1 MALSR
6 NGASRALLTASLL
19 VLSACVPPGQHPQT
33 TFEPVS
39 EFGRLVNS
47 LFANTF
53 WWTMGIMLLVE
64 VLLLVFVFRFRDRPN
79 APEPKQIHGHTGLE
93 ITWTLIPSIIVLFIV
108 VPTVKGIFA
117 LQAPVDE
124 QNSLVVEVVGH
135 QWWWE
140 FRYPQLGVV
149 TANELV
155 VPVNTVVDL
164 QMHSA
169 DVIHSYWVPRI
180 MGKRDVNPQP
190 ARTENERAR
199 VNHLTYNVEQPGYYA
214 GQCAEFC
221 GESHALM
228 RTAAVALTQEDF
240 AAWVQDMGGTYRP
253 VPVTSNAPMGQGTAE
268 KVEPRAG
275 ESTAQMGG
283 STGAPADTLT
293 VTDTLNMTPPPVPPQ
308 QGAVGGQQAG
318 AQQAAAQQ
326 PGRAAVNALSPTGAP
341 APGRGVHQDVGPLPP
356 GASQRAAMMPGEPT
370 LEERGAQLFTTR
382 VCVACHTVHGTSAQG
397 VLGPNLTRFGSRRTV
412 GAGVAPNTVENVA
425 RWIENPQSMK
435 PGALMPGAKEGGGG
449 MPATGL
455 NTEEVRAIAAYLK
468 SLK

>member
-1 MALSR
+1 MGPSRKGAL
-6 NGASRALLTASLL
+6 RAFLMIASLL
-19 VLSACVPPGQHPQT
+19 VLSACGAAEHYPQT

-39 EFGRLVNS
+39 EFGRHLNR

-53 WWTMGIMLLVE
+53 WWTMGIMFLVE
-64 VLLLVFVFRFRDRPN
+64 IVLLVFVFRFRHRDD

-93 ITWTLIPSIIVLFIV
+93 ITWTLIPSVIVLFIL
-108 VPTVKGIFA
+108 VPTVKGIFT

-124 QNSLVVEVVGH
+124 KTSLVVEVVGH

-155 VPVNTVVDL
+155 VPINTVVDL

-180 MGKRDVNPQP
+180 GGKRDVNPQP
-190 ARTENERAR
+190 KPGKDERAR
-199 VNHLTYNVEQPGYYA
+199 VNHLTYNVEQPGYYS

-228 RTAAVALTQEDF
+228 RTAAVAMTQEDF
-240 AAWVQDMGGTYRP
+240 AGWVQSMGGTYRP
-253 VPVTSNAPMGQGTAE
+253 TTVSSNAPMGQGTAE
-268 KVEPRAG
+268 KIPPRAG
-275 ESTAQMGG
+275 ESTAQLGG
-283 STGAPADTLT
+283 SLGAPADTLT
-293 VTDTLNMTPPPVPPQ
+293 VADTMRATPPTVVAQ
-308 QGAVGGQQAG
+308 QPAQAG
-318 AQQAAAQQ
+318 AR
-326 PGRAAVNALSPTGAP
+326 PPVNALSPTGAP
-341 APGRGVHQDVGPLPP
+341 APGRGIHQDVGPLPP
-356 GASQRAAMMPGEPT
+356 GTGQRSAMMPGEQS
-370 LEERGAQLFTTR
+370 LEQRGQQLFTTR
-382 VCVACHTVHGTSAQG
+382 VCVACHTVNGTSARG

-425 RWIENPQSMK
+425 RWIKRPQDLK
-435 PGALMPGAKEGGGG
+435 PGALMPGAQEGGGG

-455 NTEEVRAIAAYLK
+455 KDDEINAIAAYLK